1 MVTKSYTNIFRVNG
15 KKMFAPDEDVAV
27 SYSDLDA
34 DDSGRDESGYMHRI
48 VVRYKLGTWFFEYAY
63 ITEEEKRY
71 MEELFGDTPDFDF
84 TRPDRVDSNKEVTTK
99 AYRSKSGITWHN
111 LRTGQHRNYKFNIIE
126 C

>member
-1 MVTKSYTNIFRVNG
+1 MARSFTNIFRING
-15 KKMFAPDEDVAV
+15 KPIFAPDEDVAV

-48 VVRYKLGTWFFEYAY
+48 VVRYKLGTWSFEYSH

-71 MEELFGDTPDFDF
+71 METLFGDTPDFDF
-84 TRPDRVDSNKEVTTK
+84 THPDRLNANKEVTVK
-99 AYRSKSGITWHN
+99 AYRSKYGLSWHN
-111 LRTGQHRNYKFNIIE
+111 ARTGQWRNYKFNIIE